1 MPVLSAPLA
10 ATALAL
16 AGVRSG
22 ASVLDLAPAS
32 GLGPALRAGAG
43 PTGTVTEAAEALD
56 PALGGPDHAVLV
68 STTATPEAVLARL
81 AAVRP
86 PLTRA
91 TRVTLGCAGDRPWM
105 LQVLS
110 RASGW
115 ALVHLEVVAAAAGV
129 DPATLVFAVLRAV
142 PPAPAGAGAS
152 STRVGGPG
160 DRWV

>member
-1 MPVLSAPLA
+1 MPALPAPLA

-16 AGVRSG
+16 AGVRTG

-32 GLGPALRAGAG
+32 GLGAALRAGAG
-43 PTGTVTEAAEALD
+43 PTGTVTETAEALD

-68 STTATPEAVLARL
+68 STTATPDAVLARL
-81 AAVRP
+81 VAVRP

-91 TRVTLGCAGDRPWM
+91 TRVTLGCAGDRSSM

-115 ALVHLEVVAAAAGV
+115 ALVHLEVVAAAPGV
-129 DPATLVFAVLRAV
+129 GAATLVFAVLRAV
-142 PPAPAGAGAS
+142 PAAPPGVHGS
-152 STRVGGPG
+152 STRLGGSG
-160 DRWV
+160 GRWV